1 MFHVTVFRLNNTAL
15 GRMLG
20 FRFDTMIFS
29 LKKKSWRTCTDSSFV
44 KKILAP
50 AYILVVTP

>member
-20 FRFDTMIFS
+20 FRFDTIIFS
-29 LKKKSWRTCTDSSFV
+29 LKKKSWHTRTDSSFV

-50 AYILVVTP
+50 AYVLVVTP